1 MISNCSENDSRKC
14 TILDFARVKKVKSLY
29 LNPPAKFCGVPITH
43 WDIQKSSLGLGL
55 SWLWPLED
63 LVGSSLKA
71 WLLVDLGWPTNA
83 LSVVISSAGYQRV
96 VAAIKILG
104 LSYEYHSIFE

>member
-1 MISNCSENDSRKC
+1 MYNFGFRSSKESEKL
-14 TILDFARVKKVKSLY
+14 IPK
-29 LNPPAKFCGVPITH
+29 PACQVLWGCLSPITH

-55 SWLWPLED
+55 SWLWPLD
-63 LVGSSLKA
+63 GLVGSSLKA

-104 LSYEYHSIFE
+104 LSYEYRSIFE